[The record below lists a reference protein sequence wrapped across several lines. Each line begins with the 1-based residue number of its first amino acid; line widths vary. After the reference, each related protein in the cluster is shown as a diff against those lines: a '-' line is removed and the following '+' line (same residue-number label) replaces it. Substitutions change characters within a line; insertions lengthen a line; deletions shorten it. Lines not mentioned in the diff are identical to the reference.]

1 MRRDT
6 LTSLLFVSPLNVS
19 VEQWELPQQVFLD
32 LDVDIKDKELTLQV
46 DSYTPLQDSSVSL
59 KVKKAFERLDVL

>member
-1 MRRDT
+1 LELIKHLRRDT

-46 DSYTPLQDSSVSL
+46 ESCVVESQESI
-59 KVKKAFERLDVL
+59 